1 MEQHPGDDQSEQAG
15 TLGAGLAEARLGVG
29 DVRIGVRPGLEKLGQ
44 TLKGNRRRLLLVAAE
59 KAAPLRLGGEGKA
72 TPPSIPPLQAQEF
85 EPLEAA

>member
-1 MEQHPGDDQSEQAG
+1 MKQHPSDDQSEQAG